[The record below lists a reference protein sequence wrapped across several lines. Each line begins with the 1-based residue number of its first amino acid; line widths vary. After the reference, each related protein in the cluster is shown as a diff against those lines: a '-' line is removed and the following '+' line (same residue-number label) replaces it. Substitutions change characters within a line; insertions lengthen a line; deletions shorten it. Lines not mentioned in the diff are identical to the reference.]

1 MERIEIAAA
10 WAAVQACGRDH
21 RGLRAR
27 LRWIAGLLAAYRGR
41 LSAGAWLLAD
51 SESNA
56 APPIAALGAARAV
69 RCGSNPVCEVCL
81 HGRGVAAQHAEITL
95 RSDGVVWL
103 GLLEGR
109 EATWVNGVPVAG
121 QTALNSG
128 DVLQL
133 GAVRLALV
141 IAS

>member
-1 MERIEIAAA
+1 MTQPYTVAFDPVAFHVGPLQIH
-10 WAAVQACGRDH
+10 WYGLMYLCGF
-21 RGLRAR
+21 L
-27 LRWIAGLLAAYRGR
+27 
-41 LSAGAWLLAD
+41 GAWLLAD